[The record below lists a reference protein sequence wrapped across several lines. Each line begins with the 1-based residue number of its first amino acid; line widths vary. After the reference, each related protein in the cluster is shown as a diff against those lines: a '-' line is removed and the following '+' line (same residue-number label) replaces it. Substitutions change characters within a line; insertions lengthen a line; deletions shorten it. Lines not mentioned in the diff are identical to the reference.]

1 MSPTL
6 QLAEALISRA
16 SVTPDDADCQSLLM
30 ARLAPLGFKCESIA
44 SGPAKL
50 RVVNLWA
57 KFEGFSA
64 LAQAGRAQPAIESI
78 AKPSPDETRVKR
90 SEERRVG
97 KECVLS
103 CRSRWSPY
111 H

>member
-44 SGPAKL
+44 SGPAHL
-50 RVVNLWA
+50 RVVNL
-57 KFEGFSA
+57 
-64 LAQAGRAQPAIESI
+64 
-78 AKPSPDETRVKR
+78 
-90 SEERRVG
+90 
-97 KECVLS
+97 
-103 CRSRWSPY
+103 
-111 H
+111 